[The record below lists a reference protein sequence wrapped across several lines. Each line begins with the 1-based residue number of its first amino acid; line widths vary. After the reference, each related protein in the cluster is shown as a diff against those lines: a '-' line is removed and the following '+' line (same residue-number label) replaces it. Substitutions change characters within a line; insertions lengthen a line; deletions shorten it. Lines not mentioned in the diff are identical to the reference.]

1 LAAQQ
6 EVEQQEEEEAQAAVV
21 SVVET
26 DSGGQ
31 EVIHEVH
38 FHMEVE
44 GEGQEQQV
52 CGDLDAF
59 QYCKMSY
66 SSPLTLVN
74 LCDLKSQHR

>member
-1 LAAQQ
+1 MEAEAASLAAQQ

-44 GEGQEQQV
+44 GQEQQV

-59 QYCKMSY
+59 QYCKLSS
-66 SSPLTLVN
+66 SSPLTPVN
-74 LCDLKSQHR
+74 L

>member
-1 LAAQQ
+1 MEAEAASLAAQQ

-44 GEGQEQQV
+44 GQEQQV

-59 QYCKMSY
+59 HYCKLSS
-66 SSPLTLVN
+66 SSPLTPVN
-74 LCDLKSQHR
+74 V